1 MYEIELFKMCNII
14 LLKLNEIRELIN
26 KPINQYQLISNRKKW
41 LKLCSSLDCIEDS
54 QEAIESYKKSKF
66 PLDVGKKYLYLY
78 GLFQAMF
85 LQQDAVIHAFSCI
98 DKESDI
104 KAFYRSY
111 PELRK
116 IRELRNDA
124 VGHPTDRWHGKSFH
138 FISRESIKKDT
149 FELLFD
155 YVNKESEFKKFNTLE
170 IIKKQETLISKA
182 LDDIL
187 NILKKEEKEH
197 KEKYKDKK
205 LTSLFNSTHY
215 CFPKILEV
223 ARGSPAA
230 FQAGKVFL
238 AKQYFKFICKIIET
252 FKEKLQ
258 ERYGSIDTFEG
269 IRYIFKD
276 IDFLIRELSKTFED
290 DSFVNNKQAQMYLEC
305 LWKRMDE
312 LRKSAL
318 EIDEYYSS

>member
-14 LLKLNEIRELIN
+14 FSKLNKIRELIN
-26 KPINQYQLISNRKKW
+26 NPRNQYQLISNRKKW

-98 DKESDI
+98 DEEITKN
-104 KAFYRSY
+104 AFYRSY
-111 PELRK
+111 PELLE

-124 VGHPTDRWHGKSFH
+124 VGHPTDRKDGKSFH
-138 FISRESIKKDT
+138 FISRETIKKDT
-149 FELLFD
+149 FELLSD
-155 YVNKESEFKKFNTLE
+155 YVDKKSEFKKFNTLK
-170 IIKKQETLISKA
+170 IIKKQEILISKA

-205 LTSLFNSTHY
+205 LTDLFNSVNY
-215 CFPKILEV
+215 YFSKILEV
-223 ARGSPAA
+223 AIGSSSA
-230 FQAGKVFL
+230 FRDDKVSL
-238 AKQYFKFICKIIET
+238 AKQYFKFICKNIET

-258 ERYGSIDTFEG
+258 ERYGSLDALEG
-269 IRYIFKD
+269 IQCIYED

-312 LRKSAL
+312 LRESAL